1 MANEEARHKACGRPR
16 TNGRGAE
23 WVAEMVPGSMEIVHE
38 GMLKKAPPPKRLWR
52 AKWRMRWFV
61 LRSGELPGQYFL
73 EYYTDQT
80 RRKLKGKIDLDQCD
94 QVDAGIAF
102 SNPKLEYKYM
112 FDIKTPKRVY
122 FLCAETEQEMNRW
135 VDCVCH
141 VCGLKIYSQEDEYPP
156 LPLDHISPTPSAT
169 PPTPLHS
176 LPHDPELDSPS
187 LSPSSPGSSISGPYI
202 PISTCFTGK
211 RTPNTSSSFPFG
223 DDIPPIRGSE
233 NHRSSIPNEM
243 APPIPVI
250 CPDSQPPL
258 MQAPSP
264 PAVNTGAIPRE
275 TYDGHRQMRPGTSED
290 TLSVKSPLGTDGSS
304 VFSEDELPSH
314 SNKIETKFF
323 GEGSRIVTGN
333 TYAKEGH
340 QETPA
345 GGVGA
350 LVSDLHGIGL
360 SDDDHQ
366 KAAPPRPPKP
376 AHLAEIPHQTYQN
389 LETVSRTALV
399 RRNSSNEKM
408 KNGLGCSLTVSDVN
422 IVASGP
428 EPSPASVNSSLPPSS
443 PREISE
449 DPHGVVIRS
458 QQFSEAAS
466 PKSADRPKQRYCFN
480 NAVLTPK
487 QSQVFSYDLRHHD
500 KSGDHEPIDPRI
512 SPAGAYSNI
521 SQTNRSPPAVDRGLK
536 PRKTSE
542 GSNLGS
548 SDLSPPPSG
557 GGISD
562 LLGAVGGSPA
572 LPSSAPPVVDRNLK
586 PVKIPPEPLTRAFEL
601 DPPPTRSTKHKSR
614 AAPSP
619 TPPFMHNGRGNADS
633 GEENDLVSSPDSRRN
648 SSNAE
653 EQLKY
658 LDLDHATRNPQ
669 TPKPNKIIVAP
680 PPSVDYREVDFFKTY
695 AFNKCKE
702 NVEDTYRKNQ

>member
-1 MANEEARHKACGRPR
+1 
-16 TNGRGAE
+16 
-23 WVAEMVPGSMEIVHE
+23 MVPGSMEIVHE

-102 SNPKLEYKYM
+102 PNPKLEYKYM

-122 FLCAETEQEMNRW
+122 FLCAETEREMNRW
-135 VDCVCH
+135 VDCVCQ

-156 LPLDHISPTPSAT
+156 MSLDHISPTPSAT

-176 LPHDPELDSPS
+176 LPHDPALDSPS

-223 DDIPPIRGSE
+223 DDIPPLRVSD

-243 APPIPVI
+243 APSIPVI

-275 TYDGHRQMRPGTSED
+275 TYDGHRQLRPFGTTSED

-314 SNKIETKFF
+314 SNKTETKFF
-323 GEGSRIVTGN
+323 SEGSRIVTGN
-333 TYAKEGH
+333 TYSKEGH

-345 GGVGA
+345 GGVGT

-366 KAAPPRPPKP
+366 MAAPPRPPKP

-389 LETVSRTALV
+389 LESVSRTALV
-399 RRNSSNEKM
+399 RKNSSNEKM
-408 KNGLGCSLTVSDVN
+408 KNGLGCSLTISDVN

-449 DPHGVVIRS
+449 EPHGVVIRS

-480 NAVLTPK
+480 NTVLTPK

-500 KSGDHEPIDPRI
+500 KLGDHEPIDPRI

-557 GGISD
+557 GGMSD
-562 LLGAVGGSPA
+562 LFGAVGGSPA

-586 PVKIPPEPLTRAFEL
+586 PVKIPPEPTTRFVLEPA
-601 DPPPTRSTKHKSR
+601 PTRNMKHKSR
-614 AAPSP
+614 PAPSP
-619 TPPFMHNGRGNADS
+619 TPPLMHNGRGNTDS

-653 EQLKY
+653 EQCPTRHLQELKY

-669 TPKPNKIIVAP
+669 TPKPNKTIVAP

-702 NVEDTYRKNQ
+702 KVEDTYRKNQ

>member
-1 MANEEARHKACGRPR
+1 
-16 TNGRGAE
+16 
-23 WVAEMVPGSMEIVHE
+23 MVPGSMEIVHE

-653 EQLKY
+653 EQVCYLKY